1 MPSKKG
7 DKPNFLVTWF
17 GKEIEISRKKLGSLA
32 LLFLG
37 AGALITIVS
46 LEAGAILI
54 AFMILLVGANILWE
68 VFG

>member
-1 MPSKKG
+1 MTE
-7 DKPNFLVTWF
+7 DKPNFLEKWLS
-17 GKEIEISRKKLGSLA
+17 KEIEISRKKLGSMA
-32 LLFLG
+32 LFFLG
-37 AGALITIVS
+37 AGALVTIVS